1 MFSDRL
7 RPYIFLQKQ
16 INLKSHLALLI
27 LTATVFFSCDTID
40 LYEKI
45 TAIPGHEWKSDFK
58 PKFNFIIKDSTSV
71 YDVFV
76 VLRHNEKYEFNNI
89 WISLTTQRKGD
100 TSETGQYELPLANN
114 EGWMGSA
121 MDDLYEHRIRI
132 TPADGIRLRTGEY
145 FFTIGHIMRKNP
157 LENVMN
163 IGLRVEKR
171 AQ

>member
-1 MFSDRL
+1 MKSLLAFIFTAAIFS
-7 RPYIFLQKQ
+7 
-16 INLKSHLALLI
+16 
-27 LTATVFFSCDTID
+27 SCNTMD
-40 LYEKI
+40 LYEKV

-58 PKFNFIIKDSTSV
+58 PQFNFTIKDSTPV

-89 WISLTTQRKGD
+89 WISLTTQHKAD
-100 TSETGQYELPLANN
+100 SSETEQFELPLANN

-132 TPADGIRLRTGEY
+132 TPADGIRLRSGEY
-145 FFTIGHIMRKNP
+145 SFTIGHIMRKDP

-163 IGLRVEKR
+163 IGLRIEKR
-171 AQ
+171 GQ

>member
-1 MFSDRL
+1 
-7 RPYIFLQKQ
+7 
-16 INLKSHLALLI
+16 LKSLFLLFI
-27 LTATVFFSCDTID
+27 TSAFLLSCDTID
-40 LYEKI
+40 LYEKV
-45 TAIPGHEWKSDFK
+45 TPIPGHEWKSDFK
-58 PKFNFIIKDSTSV
+58 PRFNFTITDSTAM

-100 TSETGQYELPLANN
+100 SVQTGQYELPLANN

-132 TPADGIRLRTGEY
+132 TPADGIRLRAGEY
-145 FFTIGHIMRKNP
+145 SFTIGHIMRKDP

-163 IGLRVEKR
+163 IGLRIEKR
-171 AQ
+171 GQ